1 MTPVSQIIFVESLIY
16 IEMSEAFLNKIL
28 DEVIMTLNE
37 DLRDELNYVETSARF
52 TPDILLTAIF
62 DQLRFTSVTMEK
74 DDEGNKT
81 GKVVSAGK
89 PAKYPVWDRLT
100 ENQKT
105 FIESMAVSRAEETMG
120 RLRQEFL
127 NLGSKQIQGQF
138 IDGVTVNVV
147 GDDKDFTVIAITNDR
162 DNLTKVWRGRG
173 NQVDLNSFN
182 VIKEGYRE
190 AMNELWQ
197 QIGQYI
203 EITAGEKE
211 KLEKSA
217 FNLTH
222 LPGGAVAERRVG
234 RSITEL
240 YNKVKAQAGTSDA
253 RTREIF
259 KELGLEVFLRYVSTI
274 DETRVETVVGG
285 RSKNQ
290 SVGATV
296 EKFLI
301 ETAEKQIIAAVRR
314 QILETPIPELA
325 GSDDRVTIEKKKIV
339 KAFNESLRK
348 DLKKTTIDTKLN
360 LSKKTT
366 KKKSVKAKVKRE
378 TVKKTAVKKI
388 SNNKVLATKARK
400 RTSAIS
406 NVALLA
412 AINRKLPQTVAK
424 NMGTPKLN
432 YRSGRFANSVQ
443 ATDVATTPQ
452 GYPSIGYT
460 YQLRPYQVFEPGFKQ
475 GSAERDPRKLIDASI
490 REIALEL
497 IVGRFYTRRV

>member
-1 MTPVSQIIFVESLIY
+1 
-16 IEMSEAFLNKIL
+16 MSEAFLNKIL
-28 DEVIMTLNE
+28 DEVVMTLNE
-37 DLRDELNYVETSARF
+37 DLRDELNYLETSARF

-89 PAKYPVWDRLT
+89 PSKYPVWDRLT
-100 ENQKT
+100 ENQKK

-127 NLGSKQIQGQF
+127 DLQNKTFQGNKLKNLTI
-138 IDGVTVNVV
+138 NVI
-147 GDDKDFTVIAITNDR
+147 GDDKDFTVVAITNDR
-162 DNLTKVWRGRG
+162 DDLTQVWRGRG
-173 NQVDLNSFN
+173 NQIDLNSFN
-182 VIKEGYRE
+182 VIKEGYRD
-190 AMNELWQ
+190 AMNDLWQ

-203 EITAGEKE
+203 EMTAGEKE
-211 KLEKSA
+211 RLEKTA

-222 LPGGAVAERRVG
+222 TPGGAVAERRVG

-253 RTREIF
+253 RTRQIF
-259 KELGLEVFLRYVSTI
+259 KELGLEVFLKYVSTI

-348 DLKKTTIDTKLN
+348 DLKKKSIDTKLN

-366 KKKSVKAKVKRE
+366 KKKPVKAKVKRE
-378 TVKKTAVKKI
+378 SVKKAPIKKI
-388 SNNKVLATKARK
+388 SRDKVIATRNRK

-406 NVALLA
+406 NVALIA

-424 NMGTPKLN
+424 NMGTPRLN

-443 ATDVATTPQ
+443 VTDIASTPQ

-460 YQLRPYQVFEPGFKQ
+460 YQQRPYQTFEPGYKQ
-475 GSAERDPRKLIDASI
+475 GSTERDPRKLIDTSI